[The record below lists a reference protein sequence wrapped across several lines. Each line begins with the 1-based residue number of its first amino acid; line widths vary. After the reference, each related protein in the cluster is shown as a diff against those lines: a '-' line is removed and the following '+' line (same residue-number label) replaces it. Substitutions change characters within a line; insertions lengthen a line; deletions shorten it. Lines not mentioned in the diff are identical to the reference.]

1 MSDST
6 LCDKLLDIL
15 ESIEIVQKRT
25 EMILSP
31 DNFIEDDE
39 ANLRFDAV
47 LMRLQTIGE
56 MLKSVEKSDGKFFA
70 KFLDSDIVG
79 AIKLRD
85 IISHHY
91 ADINPAIIFDVCKN
105 HLEKLKIK
113 IKLMIQ
119 EAGDQTIYR
128 LY

>member
-25 EMILSP
+25 EMVLSP

-70 KFLDSDIVG
+70 KFLDSDIEG

-91 ADINPAIIFDVCKN
+91 ADINPAIVFDVCKN
-105 HLEKLKIK
+105 YLEPLKVK
-113 IKLMIQ
+113 IEMMLK
-119 EAGDQTIYR
+119 EACR
-128 LY
+128 

>member
-1 MSDST
+1 MSNST

-15 ESIEIVQKRT
+15 ETIEIVQKRT
-25 EMILSP
+25 ETVLSP
-31 DNFIEDDE
+31 DDFIKDDE

-70 KFLDSDIVG
+70 KFLDSDIAG

-91 ADINPAIIFDVCKN
+91 ADINPAIVFDVCKN
-105 HLEKLKIK
+105 HLEPLKHK
-113 IKLMIQ
+113 IELMLK
-119 EAGDQTIYR
+119 EACS
-128 LY
+128 

>member
-25 EMILSP
+25 ETILSADDFV
-31 DNFIEDDE
+31 DNDE
-39 ANLRFDAV
+39 AVWRFDGV

-56 MLKSVEKSDGKFFA
+56 TLKSIEKSDGKFFA
-70 KFLDSDIVG
+70 KFLDSDIEG

-91 ADINPAIIFDVCKN
+91 ADINPAIVFDVCKN
-105 HLEKLKIK
+105 YLEPLKIK
-113 IKLMIQ
+113 VQAMLQ
-119 EAGDQTIYR
+119 EAC
-128 LY
+128 L